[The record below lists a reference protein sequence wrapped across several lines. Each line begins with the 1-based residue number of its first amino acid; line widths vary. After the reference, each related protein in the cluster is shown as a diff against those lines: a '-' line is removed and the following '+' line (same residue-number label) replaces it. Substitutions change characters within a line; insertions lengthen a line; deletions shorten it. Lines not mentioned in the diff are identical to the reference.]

1 VVAAVTDEIAA
12 VLAADR
18 SELVPSSTAERVA
31 GILRTRIME
40 GLFAPGSRLSEEVLG
55 RALGVSRN
63 TLREAF
69 RLLCYER
76 LTVHEMNRGI
86 FIPVLTKADVVDL
99 YRLRRMIEGG
109 AARLA
114 GDAPISLRKA
124 VIAAVEHAE
133 AAAAAGDW
141 LDVRTAD
148 LHFHQAIG
156 ALAESPRV
164 DEIMRRALAEL
175 RLAFHAMTDPEQFHG
190 PFLARNRM
198 VAELV
203 GAGRGEEAE
212 RELHTY
218 LTDAERRLLAAYEQ
232 PEGSAERGGAER
244 GGAERGGAERSGA
257 AVGAGA
263 GAGSPERRA

>member
-1 VVAAVTDEIAA
+1 VVVTVTDQIAA

-18 SELVPSSTAERVA
+18 GELASSSTSERVA

-69 RLLCYER
+69 RLLCHER

-86 FIPVLTKADVVDL
+86 FVSVLTTADVVDL
-99 YRLRRMIEGG
+99 YRLRRMLEGG

-114 GDAPISLRKA
+114 GDAPPALRRA
-124 VIAAVEHAE
+124 VVSTVDDGE
-133 AAAAAGDW
+133 AAAARGDW
-141 LDVRTAD
+141 LEVRTAD

-156 ALAESPRV
+156 ALAQSTRV

-175 RLAFHAMTDPEQFHG
+175 RLVFHVITDPEQFHAPYLG
-190 PFLARNRM
+190 RNREI
-198 VAELV
+198 AELV
-203 GAGRGEEAE
+203 HAGRGAEAE
-212 RELHTY
+212 KELCTY
-218 LTDAERRLLAAYEQ
+218 LVDAELQLLAAYGQ
-232 PEGSAERGGAER
+232 TGAPGSD
-244 GGAERGGAERSGA
+244 GA
-257 AVGAGA
+257 AGHGAPDGHNALGGPDAPGA
-263 GAGSPERRA
+263 PAHRP